1 VAMVHEIEGDGE
13 GEDAE
18 EQEEVIVSSELDGQ
32 QKAVDKETNRL
43 QRPEVRES
51 EREVKREERRER
63 RAHINVDKNCRN
75 KKSDAAE
82 MTQRALNEV
91 CLFRSPSLWLSRL
104 IKIPAMT
111 EE

>member
-43 QRPEVRES
+43 QRPEVR
-51 EREVKREERRER
+51 VRER
-63 RAHINVDKNCRN
+63 
-75 KKSDAAE
+75 
-82 MTQRALNEV
+82 
-91 CLFRSPSLWLSRL
+91 SR
-104 IKIPAMT
+104 
-111 EE
+111 ER